1 MRLAKAGATVVL
13 TTRSAVKGQ
22 KAVEEVKLGE
32 FDHEKHGDVQDLLR
46 ISRIFSGISKIFLGF
61 SKEFKGFRPKIGGEH
76 GFTLK
81 VEHEK

>member
-46 ISRIFSGISKIFLGF
+46 ISRIF
-61 SKEFKGFRPKIGGEH
+61 
-76 GFTLK
+76 
-81 VEHEK
+81 